1 MDMEFPNP
9 TFLEAQRN
17 FLMPTPPSPSLPAE
31 KRKAPQYP
39 ELFKAGGKKRK
50 LAGGPVQAK
59 NALVTLNEYK
69 TGLEYVMVDQRG
81 PVHQPTFVIG
91 VTVNGVQY
99 LGEGGD
105 PPSQVPGQHSG
116 CAKGPWSVTW
126 LLQGPLIQSPLYQ
139 GPGWGLFDALKG
151 PQHSC
156 DLSLSGPRS
165 WPSWRLRRRHS
176 SR

>member
-1 MDMEFPNP
+1 MEFPNP

-17 FLMPTPPSPSLPAE
+17 FLMPTPPSPILPAE

-99 LGEGGD
+99 LGEGG
-105 PPSQVPGQHSG
+105 SKKL
-116 CAKGPWSVTW
+116 AKLAAAEAALKS
-126 LLQGPLIQSPLYQ
+126 LIQFKNPLEAQ
-139 GPGWGLFDALKG
+139 VCLLA
-151 PQHSC
+151 C
-156 DLSLSGPRS
+156 PRG
-165 WPSWRLRRRHS
+165 
-176 SR
+176 

>member
-17 FLMPTPPSPSLPAE
+17 FLMPSPPSHDGSPELQSAASPSLPGK
-31 KRKAPQYP
+31 KRKAHQYP

-91 VTVNGVQY
+91 VTVNGSQF
-99 LGEGGD
+99 LGEGG
-105 PPSQVPGQHSG
+105 
-116 CAKGPWSVTW
+116 
-126 LLQGPLIQSPLYQ
+126 
-139 GPGWGLFDALKG
+139 
-151 PQHSC
+151 
-156 DLSLSGPRS
+156 
-165 WPSWRLRRRHS
+165 
-176 SR
+176 

>member
-17 FLMPTPPSPSLPAE
+17 FLMPSPPSHDGSPELQSAASPSLPGE
-31 KRKAPQYP
+31 KRKALQYP

-69 TGLEYVMVDQRG
+69 TGLEYVMVDQRR

-91 VTVNGVQY
+91 VTVNG
-99 LGEGGD
+99 
-105 PPSQVPGQHSG
+105 S
-116 CAKGPWSVTW
+116 
-126 LLQGPLIQSPLYQ
+126 
-139 GPGWGLFDALKG
+139 
-151 PQHSC
+151 
-156 DLSLSGPRS
+156 
-165 WPSWRLRRRHS
+165 
-176 SR
+176 